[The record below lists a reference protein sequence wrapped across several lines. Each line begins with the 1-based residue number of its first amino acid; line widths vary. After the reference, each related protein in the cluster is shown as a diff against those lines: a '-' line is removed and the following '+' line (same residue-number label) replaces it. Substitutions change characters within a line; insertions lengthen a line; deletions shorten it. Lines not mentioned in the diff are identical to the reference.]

1 MKKGKLSIIIPIC
14 VLLVVIIAVV
24 SCINF
29 PVKIN
34 INSNIAEM
42 TITSGKD
49 GVRKDIDTSD
59 TAQLVNMLNGLNAKT
74 YSLIST
80 IKGDALKTGWV
91 YRISYTDTD
100 GNKKTITVSSGD
112 IVYNGKQVHSKDNS
126 LENVLKELNRLYTT
140 ND

>member
-1 MKKGKLSIIIPIC
+1 
-14 VLLVVIIAVV
+14 
-24 SCINF
+24 
-29 PVKIN
+29 
-34 INSNIAEM
+34 
-42 TITSGKD
+42 
-49 GVRKDIDTSD
+49 
-59 TAQLVNMLNGLNAKT
+59 MLNGLNAKT

-112 IVYNGKQVHSKDNS
+112 IVYNGKRYIVRDNS

>member
-59 TAQLVNMLNGLNAKT
+59 TAQLVNM
-74 YSLIST
+74 
-80 IKGDALKTGWV
+80 
-91 YRISYTDTD
+91 
-100 GNKKTITVSSGD
+100 
-112 IVYNGKQVHSKDNS
+112 
-126 LENVLKELNRLYTT
+126 
-140 ND
+140 

>member
-80 IKGDALKTGWV
+80 IKEML
-91 YRISYTDTD
+91 
-100 GNKKTITVSSGD
+100 
-112 IVYNGKQVHSKDNS
+112 
-126 LENVLKELNRLYTT
+126 
-140 ND
+140 